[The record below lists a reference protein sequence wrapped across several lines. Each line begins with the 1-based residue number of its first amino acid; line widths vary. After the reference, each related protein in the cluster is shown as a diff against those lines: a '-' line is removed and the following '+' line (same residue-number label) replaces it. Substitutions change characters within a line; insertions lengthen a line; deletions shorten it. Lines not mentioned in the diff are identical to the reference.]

1 MIKFDKVQQLLERE
15 KLDALLVMSSYNRR
29 YLSNFTGTSGALVI
43 TPERRYLISD
53 FRYKAQGAEQAEAFE
68 FVLQQ
73 GSLLD
78 FITSFMES
86 KNIKR
91 IGFEGEHVNYN
102 TYSKIKDDFEVVPL
116 TGEVEKIR
124 LIKTEEEVDLI
135 QKACEIADQ
144 AYEYILTYVKEGM
157 TEM

>member
-1 MIKFDKVQQLLERE
+1 MIKFDKVQQLIERE
-15 KLDALLVMSSYNRR
+15 KLDALLVMFSYK
-29 YLSNFTGTSGALVI
+29 
-43 TPERRYLISD
+43 RRYLISD

-124 LIKTEEEVDLI
+124 LIKTE
-135 QKACEIADQ
+135 
-144 AYEYILTYVKEGM
+144 
-157 TEM
+157 